1 MALTNNSMSD
11 DNSLFD
17 KMVEMGMGMAMAS
30 QIPKMM
36 NQAMP
41 NTPGS
46 QTPPPINQG
55 GWQIYVGING
65 TQAGPFNEQELTALI
80 QKKTVTAQTLVWK
93 QGMSAWA
100 PASQV
105 PETGKLLL
113 LYA

>member
-1 MALTNNSMSD
+1 MSD

-41 NTPGS
+41 DAGG
-46 QTPPPINQG
+46 QTPPPIGQAG
-55 GWQIYVGING
+55 LQIYVGING
-65 TQAGPFNEQELTALI
+65 TQAGPFNEQELIALV
-80 QKKTVTAQTLVWK
+80 QKKTLTAQSLVWK
-93 QGMSAWA
+93 KGMRAWA